1 MSLPDLIKHVY
12 HNATD
17 EVIRR
22 GKRIFHTSGVQMLEH
37 DSLIEQ
43 VTFRVRND
51 VYSNY
56 YKVIVQNYLQPKNL
70 SLRCQCPY
78 NMGTVCRHEA
88 AALFQLNDLLQSGYF
103 DNISLEYNQKHTT
116 VRMRQITVHFLKL
129 FSSAALFSNA
139 EECIEAKGIS
149 IQEAKDDA
157 VKATVKDVDGTV
169 YNVVLKQNEER
180 YFDTSCTC
188 DHKEHPLCKHKVAV
202 FLDILNKHGGHY
214 FSTLRNWDTQ
224 KDKLLSLYGYSLKDD
239 LTGKFEFS
247 YHDGK
252 PFLRVLD
259 PSIKKL
265 SLQTVPSSSRFK
277 TEKETIVE
285 EAAPIQKKRMGVLIS
300 PARGSYYPF
309 TGFELLSGDPNEE
322 NDGYTGNIER
332 LEANQYISPQGLQER
347 DKLLVVALRKQSPD
361 ELFKYIKKDTPFG
374 ELWDSLPKELMEV
387 PKEELRKQV
396 WDFYLPR
403 YQRLLEHFNTYP
415 FVYYLPR
422 EKYFLSNNLEKA
434 HFSQETFRTS
444 ISVSPSGDK
453 SQILLDIEFILGSET
468 YKHSEVK
475 VLNNALIK
483 HENYFHAAANIDV
496 IAIMELFGQEERITI
511 EQERWPA
518 YLREELLP
526 LSAYTAITFHDDL
539 KERVSDW
546 EPKLKLYLRE
556 TEKMMVFKP
565 VFDYNGVE
573 KQWLDYTPAVTAVD
587 GKVVVHERNEATE
600 QTFLTMLRH
609 FHPSMQESRKSSSF
623 VLPATEALKGNWYFS
638 FMDKLNE
645 ENVEIAGYETLK
657 QLRINPNKPRT
668 QLQVSSGIDWFDA
681 EVELYFGAEKVTIAD
696 IKKALSKKQNFVPLS
711 DGSIGLLSEDWMDK
725 YALMVKL
732 GTTAGP
738 QKLRLRKVHFS
749 AIEGLSEEIDNS
761 ELLAELAE
769 KRSKLLNYEFGSEA
783 RFTVPENVQA
793 ELRPYQQSGFQWMS
807 FLNQTGWGG
816 ILADDMGLGKTL
828 QTLTFLQYY
837 KNTQPSALYL
847 VVCPTTLIYN
857 WENEI
862 RKFTPDIQYLIHHG
876 VQRRNKIEDFSGT
889 NLIITTYGTL
899 RSDIKMLSQMQFD
912 YVVLDES
919 QAIKNPM
926 SQVAKASLLLQSK
939 NRLALSGTPVQN
951 NTFDLYA
958 QMNFLNPGMLGSMEF
973 FRNEFATP
981 IDKLQEED
989 AKKHLRKLI
998 HPFLLR
1004 RTKEQVAPDLPDKN
1018 EMVLFCE
1025 MGAKQ
1030 RKIYDAFRNSF
1041 RAKIL
1046 GEIEEKGLERS
1057 QLSILTGLMK
1067 LRQICDSPAILNE
1080 DEKFENHSVK
1090 IDELVRELTENTGDH
1105 KALVFSQ
1112 FLGMLGL
1119 IKEKLDQHGI
1129 PYVYFDG
1136 GTSSTERERAIQSF
1150 QNDAD
1155 CRVFLISLKAGGV
1168 GLNLTAADYVYI
1180 VDPWWNPAV
1189 EQQAI
1194 DRTHRIGQTKSI
1206 FAYRLI
1212 CKDTIEEK
1220 ILLLQE
1226 RKLTLVKE
1234 LIADENAF
1242 MKKLTKE
1249 DVAYLLS

>member
-1 MSLPDLIKHVY
+1 MSLPDLLKHVY

-22 GKRIFHTSGVQMLEH
+22 GKRIFHTSGVQMLEN
-37 DSLIEQ
+37 DTLIEQ
-43 VTFRVRND
+43 VVFRVRND

-56 YKVIVQNYLQPKNL
+56 YKVIVQNYLQPKSI

-78 NMGTVCRHEA
+78 NMGNVCRHEA

-103 DNISLEYNQKHTT
+103 DNAKLEYDQKHTT
-116 VRMRQITVHFLKL
+116 IRMRQITTHFLKL
-129 FSSAALFSNA
+129 FSSAAVFA
-139 EECIEAKGIS
+139 EAERWVSEKRITIN
-149 IQEAKDDA
+149 EAKDDA
-157 VKATVKDVDGTV
+157 VKATVKDDNDETFQVF
-169 YNVVLKQNEER
+169 LKQNEER
-180 YFDTSCTC
+180 YFDTSCDC
-188 DHKEHPLCKHKVAV
+188 NEKEHPLCIHKASV
-202 FLDILNKHGGHY
+202 FLLVLNNHGGHY

-224 KDKLLSLYGYSLKDD
+224 KDKLLGLYGYSLKDD
-239 LTGKFEFS
+239 LSGKFEFS
-247 YHDGK
+247 YHEGK

-259 PSIKKL
+259 PSIKKI
-265 SLQTVPSSSRFK
+265 SMQP
-277 TEKETIVE
+277 
-285 EAAPIQKKRMGVLIS
+285 AAPVSKYKEEPVVEAETVQKRRMGVVIRNKGEYFPYTSFDLV
-300 PARGSYYPF
+300 
-309 TGFELLSGDPNEE
+309 TGEPDDDGTAYSGTIDKLEL
-322 NDGYTGNIER
+322 
-332 LEANQYISPQGLQER
+332 NQYISPSGLQDR
-347 DKLLVVALRKQSPD
+347 DKLLVTALRKQSPD
-361 ELFKYIKKDTPFG
+361 ELFKSIKRDTPFG
-374 ELWDSLPKELMEV
+374 EFWDSLPKELLEV

-396 WDFYLPR
+396 WDFYLAR
-403 YQRLLEHFNTYP
+403 YQRLLEQFATYP
-415 FVYYLPR
+415 FVYFLPDG
-422 EKYFLSNNLEKA
+422 KYFVTANLEKTR
-434 HFSQETFRTS
+434 FSQHFFGT
-444 ISVSPSGDK
+444 
-453 SQILLDIEFILGSET
+453 QIFVAPEIIDGKEVIQLQLRFQIEEDFYT
-468 YKHSEVK
+468 YSDVA
-475 VLNNALIK
+475 VINSALIK
-483 HENYFHAAANIDV
+483 CNDTFHAAANIDAIS
-496 IAIMELFGQEERITI
+496 IA
-511 EQERWPA
+511 EQFQHGGLLKIDIKDWPA
-518 YLREELLP
+518 YLKDELLP
-526 LSAYTAITFHDDL
+526 LSGNTAIVFDESL
-539 KERVSDW
+539 KENISEV
-546 EPKLKLYLRE
+546 EPELKLYLRE
-556 TEKMMVFKP
+556 TDKMMVFKP
-565 VFDYNGVE
+565 IFDYAGVE
-573 KQWLDYTPAVTAVD
+573 KQWLDTTPAVTAQN

-609 FHPSMQESRKSSSF
+609 LHPSMQESRKSHSF
-623 VLPATEALKGNWYFS
+623 LLPANEALKGNWYFS
-638 FMDKLNE
+638 FMEKLE
-645 ENVEIAGYETLK
+645 EANVRIVGYENLK

-668 QLQVSSGIDWFDA
+668 QLQISSGIDWFDA
-681 EVELYFGAEKVTIAD
+681 DVELTFGEERVSIAEV
-696 IKKALSKKQNFVPLS
+696 KKALTKKQNFVQLK
-711 DGSIGLLSEDWMDK
+711 DGSMGLLSEDWMEK
-725 YALMVKL
+725 YSLMVKL
-732 GTTAGP
+732 GAVTGT
-738 QKLRLRKVHFS
+738 KLRLKKFHFS
-749 AIEGLSEEIDNS
+749 AIETLTDEIDGN
-761 ELLAELAE
+761 EVLAELVE
-769 KRSKLLNYEFGSEA
+769 KRERLLDYDFEKEQH
-783 RFTVPENVQA
+783 VDIPLNVKA
-793 ELRPYQQSGFQWMS
+793 SLRPYQQAGFQWMS
-807 FLNQTGWGG
+807 FLNETGWGG

-828 QTLTFLQYY
+828 QTLTFLQHYL
-837 KNTQPSALYL
+837 NLNPAALFM
-847 VVCPTTLIYN
+847 VACPTTLIYN

-862 RKFTPDIQYLIHHG
+862 KKFTPDIRYLIHHG
-876 VQRRNKIEDFSGT
+876 AQRRNRPEDFKDT

-951 NTFDLYA
+951 NTFDLFA

-981 IDKLQEED
+981 IDKMQEDE
-989 AKKHLRKLI
+989 AKSHLRKLI

-1004 RTKEQVAPDLPDKN
+1004 RTKEQVAPDLPEKT

-1025 MGAKQ
+1025 MGTKQ
-1030 RKIYDAFRNSF
+1030 RKVYEAYRNSF
-1041 RAKIL
+1041 RSKIL
-1046 GEIEEKGLERS
+1046 GEIEEKGMERS

-1080 DEKFENHSVK
+1080 DEKFENNSVK
-1090 IDELVRELTENTGDH
+1090 IDELVRELTENTGNH

-1119 IKEKLDQHGI
+1119 IREELEKYNI

-1136 GTSSTERERAIQSF
+1136 GTSSAEREKAIQSF
-1150 QNDAD
+1150 QNDEN

-1194 DRTHRIGQTKSI
+1194 DRTHRIGQTKNI

-1234 LIADENAF
+1234 LIADDNAF